1 MSALTRRD
9 SRGRFPDL
17 FECFEPSQVMLH
29 PFAGPSIR
37 TEDYVENGR
46 FVVRAEVPGI
56 NPDNEA
62 EVTVAK
68 GILTIHAER
77 HEENESARHSEF
89 RYGSFTRHVVLPATA
104 DESDITASYDKG
116 IIEVSVGLRAADGGQ
131 GERRVPVQLVQH
143 IRPT

>member
-1 MSALTRRD
+1 MSAPTR
-9 SRGRFPDL
+9 RFPDL
-17 FECFEPSQVMLH
+17 FEWFEPSQLMLH

-37 TEDYVENGR
+37 TEDYVDNGR
-46 FVVRAEVPGI
+46 YVVRAEVPGI
-56 NPDNEA
+56 NPDQDA

-77 HEENESARHSEF
+77 HEEHDIARHSEF
-89 RYGSFTRHVVLPATA
+89 RYGSFSRHVALPATA

-116 IIEVSVGLRAADGGQ
+116 IIEVSIGLKARDEDQ
-131 GERRVPVQLVQH
+131 GEHRVPIQLVQH

>member
-1 MSALTRRD
+1 MSAPTR
-9 SRGRFPDL
+9 RFPDL
-17 FECFEPSQVMLH
+17 FEWFEPSQLMLH

-37 TEDYVENGR
+37 TEDYVDNGR

-56 NPDNEA
+56 NPDKDA

-77 HEENESARHSEF
+77 HQEHDIARHSEF
-89 RYGSFTRHVVLPATA
+89 RYGAFTRHVALPATA

-116 IIEVSVGLRAADGGQ
+116 IIEVSIGLRARDDDQ
-131 GERRVPVQLVQH
+131 GERRVPIQLVQH

>member
-1 MSALTRRD
+1 MSAPTR
-9 SRGRFPDL
+9 RFPDL
-17 FECFEPSQVMLH
+17 FEWFEPSQLMLH

-37 TEDYVENGR
+37 TEDYVDNGR
-46 FVVRAEVPGI
+46 YVVRAEVPGI
-56 NPDNEA
+56 NPDQDA

-77 HEENESARHSEF
+77 HEEHDIARHSEF
-89 RYGSFTRHVVLPATA
+89 RYGSFSRHVALPATA

-116 IIEVSVGLRAADGGQ
+116 IIEVSIGLRARDDDQ
-131 GERRVPVQLVQH
+131 GERRVPIQLVQH

>member
-1 MSALTRRD
+1 
-9 SRGRFPDL
+9 
-17 FECFEPSQVMLH
+17 MLH

-77 HEENESARHSEF
+77 HEEHDTARHSEF
-89 RYGSFTRHVVLPATA
+89 RYGSFTRHVALPATA

-116 IIEVSVGLRAADGGQ
+116 IIEISVGLKATAEAEH
-131 GERRVPVQLVQH
+131 ERRVPIQLVQH

>member
-1 MSALTRRD
+1 MSAPTR
-9 SRGRFPDL
+9 RFPDL
-17 FECFEPSQVMLH
+17 FEWFEPSQLMLH

-37 TEDYVENGR
+37 TEDYVDNGR
-46 FVVRAEVPGI
+46 YVVRAEVPGI
-56 NPDNEA
+56 NPDQDA

-77 HEENESARHSEF
+77 HEEHDIARHSEF
-89 RYGSFTRHVVLPATA
+89 RYGSFSRHVALPATA

-116 IIEVSVGLRAADGGQ
+116 IIEVSIGLRARVDDQ
-131 GERRVPVQLVQH
+131 GERRVPIQLVQH